1 MSRRKVASNAMSKLT
16 KEILEICEHL
26 PEGKVAAIVDFARAL
41 QRGDESPADAA
52 WERILAE
59 NRHRPKLE
67 AFISAAVAESEP
79 RPLDRSR
86 L

>member
-1 MSRRKVASNAMSKLT
+1 MSKLT
-16 KEILEICEHL
+16 EEIIEICEHL
-26 PEGKVAAIVDFARAL
+26 PEGKVAAIADFARAL

-59 NRHRPKLE
+59 NRHRPKLD
-67 AFISAAVAESEP
+67 AFISAAVAESESQS
-79 RPLDRSR
+79 LDGSR